1 MILKGSQ
8 RGGATQLAAHLL
20 KTEENEHVEIHEL
33 SGFVADDLHGAL
45 NEIYAVSRG
54 TKCHQ
59 FMFSVSLNPP
69 ATEQVPIE
77 YFEKAIEDI
86 EEKTGLIDQPRAI
99 VFHEKEG
106 RRHCHA
112 VWSRIDTRE
121 MKAINLPY
129 FKMKLQDVS
138 KQLYFQYGW
147 QMPRGFL
154 NKEDRNPL
162 NYTLAE
168 WQQAKRLDEDPKVL
182 KQFFQDCWAASDNKN
197 TFSDALNEYG
207 YALAKGD
214 RRGFVAV
221 DYHGEVFSLN
231 RWTGLKTKQLKDRL
245 GNPDGLPTV
254 GAVKI
259 DMAQQMTDRLREYV
273 EQVKQQAERA
283 LEPLVKRKRAL
294 VSAHRKERQ
303 AFHTHQETR
312 WEKETRGRSQRLPRG
327 LKGIWFRITGK
338 HQKIKAQNERETKSC
353 RIRDRDEKLRL
364 ITRQLAERQTL
375 QQEFKVLKQE
385 QLVQL
390 LQLKQEIARSREVA
404 GEPSEKR
411 EDQLIVK
418 GKTKD
423 QDYGPEM

>member
-1 MILKGSQ
+1 MILKGAQ
-8 RGGATQLAAHLL
+8 RGGATQLATHLL

-69 ATEQVPIE
+69 STEEVPIE
-77 YFEKAIEDI
+77 YFEKAITDI
-86 EEKTGLIDQPRAI
+86 EQKTGLADQPRAI

-112 VWSRIDTRE
+112 VWSRIDLTK

-129 FKMKLQDVS
+129 YKMKLQEVS

-154 NKEDRNPL
+154 NKEERHPL

-168 WQQAKRLDEDPKVL
+168 WQQAKRLDENPIVL
-182 KQFFQDCWAASDNKN
+182 KQFFQDCWAASDSKEA
-197 TFSDALNEYG
+197 FADALNEYG

-214 RRGFVAV
+214 RRGFMAV
-221 DYHGEVFSLN
+221 DFQGEVFSLS

-245 GNPDGLPTV
+245 GNPDALPSV
-254 GAVKI
+254 NEVKRN
-259 DMAQQMTDRLREYV
+259 MAEQMTTRLREF
-273 EQVKQQAERA
+273 VKQMKKEANRTI
-283 LEPLVKRKRAL
+283 EPLDQRRRAM
-294 VSAHRKERQ
+294 VNAHRKERK
-303 AFHTHQETR
+303 AFHTKRAARWKEETR
-312 WEKETRGRSQRLPRG
+312 VRSQRLPRG
-327 LKGIWFRITGK
+327 LKGIWFRLTGK
-338 HQKIKAQNERETKSC
+338 HQKIKAQNERETESC
-353 RIRDRDEKLRL
+353 RTRDHDEKQNL
-364 ITRQLAERQTL
+364 IIRQLSERQQL
-375 QQEFKVLKQE
+375 QQEFNALKQE
-385 QLVQL
+385 HFGQL
-390 LQLKQEIARSREVA
+390 LQLKQDIARYREIRA
-404 GEPSEKR
+404 EPQEK
-411 EDQLIVK
+411 EEGQLRVK

-423 QDYGPEM
+423 HDYGPEM